1 MDDHHPRIK
10 ESAEFDKLLND
21 VLEVHAHPQDS
32 YEIAA
37 LIESMG
43 WNDDQATS
51 VFGVKDIF
59 ELSEEVWDGI
69 QSKVVFRS
77 FANEEK
83 QSTSHVLISS
93 LRSFLRGLIFAI
105 PMAIS
110 IAAMLTLKFSLWSY
124 QFLSLE
130 QATSIAIGT
139 ILSFVLV
146 GGFTQA
152 IARRGYYYLIQGYYD
167 LARKN
172 TFIFIG
178 IGFAF
183 CILFSV
189 LLVLLNVIFNLFSYG
204 MIFLIVVYFF
214 FLTSIW
220 LSVTVMYVL
229 KKEIIFTGIFILGIF
244 LVYFLFVIVG
254 IDIIISQIIS
264 LSIISI
270 ISLLLII
277 FFFKS
282 AGKDKR
288 NEDERSRLP
297 RFSITMYTVWPYFF
311 YGFLYFSFLFI
322 DRINAWSK
330 NEDFMPYVIW
340 FRGEYELGLDFALLA
355 IIIPM
360 GVCEV
365 VVNRLMMDMEFN
377 QKRYLAIESK
387 EMVKKYMKMYKR
399 MTLFILMST
408 VISSVIIYRLILWY
422 NDVSIRINQENILES
437 EVMVFVLFW
446 GIVSY
451 GILAFSLMNVVI
463 LFALSQ
469 PSQVL
474 KAILPALL
482 TNMIVGFL
490 LSRWFEYHFAVLGL
504 FVGAIL
510 LYYLSTRA
518 VLKVIKNLDYYLYS
532 AS

>member
-1 MDDHHPRIK
+1 VENHNPGIR
-10 ESAEFDKLLND
+10 ESAQFNRLLNE
-21 VLEVHAHPQDS
+21 VLEVHLHPQDT

-37 LIESMG
+37 LLESLG
-43 WNDDQATS
+43 WNDDQ
-51 VFGVKDIF
+51 VHKEFGVKGVF
-59 ELSEEVWDGI
+59 ELADEIWEAI
-69 QSKVVFRS
+69 QSKVGFHTFV
-77 FANEEK
+77 NEEK
-83 QSTSHVLISS
+83 QRTSHVLLSS
-93 LRSFLRGLIFAI
+93 MRSFLRGLIFAV

-124 QFLSLE
+124 QYLSLE

-146 GGFTQA
+146 GGFTQG
-152 IARRGYYYLIQGYYD
+152 IARRGYFYIIQGYYD

-183 CILFSV
+183 CLLFSI
-189 LLVLLNVIFNLFSYG
+189 LLVILNVIFNLFSYG
-204 MIFLIVVYFF
+204 MIILIILYFF

-229 KKEIIFTGIFILGIF
+229 KKEIIFTGLIIFGIF
-244 LVYFLFVIVG
+244 LVYILFVVVG
-254 IDIIISQIIS
+254 IDIIISQLIA
-264 LSIISI
+264 LSIVSI
-270 ISLLLII
+270 CSLILVLL
-277 FFFKS
+277 FFRS
-282 AGKDKR
+282 AAKDKD
-288 NEDERSRLP
+288 DERSRLP

-330 NEDFMPYVIW
+330 NEDFMPYVVW
-340 FRGEYELGLDFALLA
+340 FRGEYELGLDFALLT

-365 VVNRLMMDMEFN
+365 VVNRLMLDLESN
-377 QKRYLAIESK
+377 QKSYLAKESHK
-387 EMVKKYMKMYKR
+387 MVEKYMKMYKK
-399 MTLFILMST
+399 MTLFILVST
-408 VISSVIIYRLILWY
+408 VISSVLIYQLLLWY
-422 NDVSIRINQENILES
+422 NDVSIRINKENILES
-437 EVMVFVLFW
+437 DVTTFVLFW

-474 KAILPALL
+474 KAIIPALL
-482 TNMIVGFL
+482 TNMVIGFL
-490 LSRWFEYHFAVLGL
+490 LSRWFDYHFAVLGL
-504 FVGAIL
+504 FVGSIL
-510 LYYLSTRA
+510 LFYLSTRA
-518 VLKVIKNLDYYLYS
+518 VLKVIRNLDFYLYS